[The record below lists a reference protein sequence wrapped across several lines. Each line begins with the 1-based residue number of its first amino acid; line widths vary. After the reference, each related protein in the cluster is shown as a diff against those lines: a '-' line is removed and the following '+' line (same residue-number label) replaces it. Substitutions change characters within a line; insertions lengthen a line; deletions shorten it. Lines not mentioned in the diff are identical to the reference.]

1 MRESK
6 SIIITCIGGG
16 LSYEFIELL
25 KSSKR
30 YEYSIVGVDTSE
42 SAVARHI
49 CDAFEK
55 VPNGADSSYAEH
67 MHQICK
73 KHGIDLIFPCSDAEA
88 LALARYRKA
97 FDDEGIV
104 VACND
109 YETLLTISD
118 KAKTY
123 RKLEDMGF
131 GTPLWCQ
138 TFSHK
143 KIREQISELTSRKKS
158 AVVKLPDARGS
169 RGIFVLDD
177 KVEGETFYNNT
188 REIHANPTFFLNDIL
203 PTLNPEDG
211 YIVME
216 RLLEPVCDLDVLAW
230 HGEVV
235 HSVSR
240 RRLDSASPNNGHVV
254 EQNVEVMKLAKNIVQ
269 KMDLSWIFDVDYMFA
284 SDGSPVILEINPRA
298 SGSVAVPIA
307 AGVPLFDD
315 MLSLVFGENIEE
327 IKYPEQMVVYPVKS
341 LRKRS
346 LR

>member
-1 MRESK
+1 MRDSK
-6 SIIITCIGGG
+6 SIIVTCIGGG

-30 YEYSIVGVDTSE
+30 YEYFIVGVDTSE
-42 SAVARHI
+42 SALARHV

-55 VPNGADSSYAEH
+55 VPSGTDSSYAEH
-67 MHQICK
+67 MRQISIR
-73 KHGIDLIFPCSDAEA
+73 HGIDLIFPCSDAEA
-88 LALARYRKA
+88 LALARDRET
-97 FDDEGIV
+97 FDEEGIV
-104 VACND
+104 IACND

-123 RKLEDMGF
+123 RKLEGMGVR
-131 GTPLWCQ
+131 TPLWSQ
-138 TFSHK
+138 TFSHME
-143 KIREQISELTSRKKS
+143 IREQISELTSQKKS
-158 AVVKLPDARGS
+158 AVIKLPNARGS

-177 KVEGETFYNNT
+177 KVDGRTFYNNT
-188 REIHANPTFFLNDIL
+188 REVHANPRFFLNDIL
-203 PTLNPEDG
+203 PTLNSEDG

-230 HGEVV
+230 HGKVV

-254 EQNVEVMKLAKNIVQ
+254 EQNVEVMRLAKNIVQ
-269 KMDLSWIFDVDYMFA
+269 KMDLSWIFDVDYMFS

-315 MLSLVFGENIEE
+315 MLSLACGENVEE
-327 IKYPEQMVVYPVKS
+327 MKYPEQMVVYPVKS

-346 LR
+346 L

>member
-1 MRESK
+1 MRDSK
-6 SIIITCIGGG
+6 SIIVTCIGGG
-16 LSYEFIELL
+16 LSYQFIELL

-30 YEYSIVGVDTSE
+30 YEYFIVGVDTSE
-42 SAVARHI
+42 SALARYV

-55 VPNGADSSYAEH
+55 VPNGTDSSYAEH
-67 MHQICK
+67 MRQISM

-88 LALARYRKA
+88 LALARDRKA
-97 FDDEGIV
+97 FDEEGIV

-131 GTPLWCQ
+131 RTPLWSQ
-138 TFSHK
+138 TFSHME
-143 KIREQISELTSRKKS
+143 IREQISELISQAKS

-177 KVEGETFYNNT
+177 KVEGKIFYNNT
-188 REIHANPTFFLNDIL
+188 REIHANPIFFLNDIL

-230 HGEVV
+230 HGKVV

-254 EQNVEVMKLAKNIVQ
+254 EQNAEVMELAKNIVQ
-269 KMDLSWIFDVDYMFA
+269 KMDLSWIFDIDYMIA
-284 SDGSPVILEINPRA
+284 LDGSPVILEINPRA

-315 MLSLVFGENIEE
+315 MLSLTCGENVEE
-327 IKYPEQMVVYPVKS
+327 IKHPEQIVVYPVKS
-341 LRKRS
+341 LRKRTFK
-346 LR
+346 